1 MKHVIYLAILA
12 ITNIE
17 LNASDAGEGTLAQA
31 ESLQERTEITQ
42 SPSEEAFLELI
53 PDLIIISRA
62 DSGTHPIWRSKALN
76 KAPLQINV
84 DQVFGQALN
93 KALDQNKNQICCVD
107 LFPSISDITFRLAH
121 IDIFIIFEE
130 GKPPELLSSM
140 NDPSILN
147 RTARDLGF
155 TQDGMDNGT
164 LKFVINVSVI
174 ANPG

>member
-84 DQVFGQALN
+84 MQFFGQALN
-93 KALDQNKNQICCVD
+93 EALDQNKNQICCVD

-121 IDIFIIFEE
+121 IDIFLLEI
-130 GKPPELLSSM
+130 GNSPKLLSSE

-147 RTARDLGF
+147 STARDLGF
-155 TQDGMDNGT
+155 TQDRMDNGE
-164 LKFVINVSVI
+164 LKFIINVSVRRKSC
-174 ANPG
+174 